1 MWTVVYMTPNEE
13 HANKLI
19 IVLRN
24 SSILTRVRCA
34 GSDLGCYEVLVPQTE
49 LESAQ
54 NLIFENDLL

>member
-13 HANKLI
+13 QANKLI
-19 IVLRN
+19 VVLRN
-24 SSILTRVRCA
+24 SSILSRLRCA
-34 GSDLGCYEVLVPQTE
+34 GSDFSCYVVLVPQTE

>member
-13 HANKLI
+13 QANRLI
-19 IVLRN
+19 DVLRG
-24 SSILTRVRCA
+24 SSILSRVRTA
-34 GSDLGCYEVLVPQTE
+34 GSGCGCYEVLVPQTE